1 MLAEGDDRYGL
12 VLVLARPGGLSRP
25 GGWDSERE
33 QENKS
38 KECARKNSGAREAD
52 DQVRNDQSLFP
63 TKLIGVT
70 STIATA

>member
-1 MLAEGDDRYGL
+1 MLVSSRRRGRDGDSKHQYETEAE
-12 VLVLARPGGLSRP
+12 AR
-25 GGWDSERE
+25 
-33 QENKS
+33 Q
-38 KECARKNSGAREAD
+38 NSGAKKAD